1 MNGETM
7 PPVNPRVS
15 TVLSEEEVE
24 KLKAIAEKYDL
35 TVAWLLRAAINHVLV
50 KSEQES
56 DRFVKW
62 LHEARA

>member
-1 MNGETM
+1 M

-15 TVLSEEEVE
+15 TVLSDEEVE
-24 KLKAIAEKYDL
+24 KLKAIAERYDL
-35 TVAWLLRAAINHVLV
+35 TVAWLVRAAINHVLV

-56 DRFVKW
+56 DRFVQW